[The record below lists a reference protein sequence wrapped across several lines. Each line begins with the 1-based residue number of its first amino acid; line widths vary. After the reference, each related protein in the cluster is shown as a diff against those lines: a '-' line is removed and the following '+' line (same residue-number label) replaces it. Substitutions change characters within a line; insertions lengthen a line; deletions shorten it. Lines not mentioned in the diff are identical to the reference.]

1 VAPDPQL
8 DSWLEEIECLA
19 RQVHEWFRQATKRF
33 EAPSEGGCCTFAFYL
48 MAFRHPVEDKAPDT
62 RKQTI
67 KHGKLFLR
75 YIAPERRRIEA
86 MVSLASRGRPFG
98 NWLEEYRE
106 MLFQIDEAR
115 RHIEALLPALSPD
128 RDAKPDPIRKLASCA
143 LEAWAETNGGK
154 APHSPNADAPL
165 CRFLASAL
173 AATSLNRS
181 PATISEV
188 LRGRRRKPK
197 GGQNRN

>member
-1 VAPDPQL
+1 VAPDPQR
-8 DSWLEEIECLA
+8 DSWYEEFECLA
-19 RQVHEWFRQATKRF
+19 RQVQEWFRQATNHF
-33 EAPSEGGCCTFAFYL
+33 EAPSEVGCRAFAFYL
-48 MAFRHPVEDKAPDT
+48 MAFRHPVEDETPDT
-62 RKQTI
+62 RKQAI

-75 YIAPERRRIEA
+75 YIAPERRQIEA
-86 MVSLASRGRPFG
+86 MVSLASRGRSFG

-106 MLFQIDEAR
+106 LLFQIDEAR

-143 LEAWAETNGGK
+143 LEAWAETNGGN
-154 APHSPNADAPL
+154 APRSPKVDAPL
-165 CRFLASAL
+165 CRFLVSAL
-173 AATSLNRS
+173 AATRLNRS

-197 GGQNRN
+197 DGLNR